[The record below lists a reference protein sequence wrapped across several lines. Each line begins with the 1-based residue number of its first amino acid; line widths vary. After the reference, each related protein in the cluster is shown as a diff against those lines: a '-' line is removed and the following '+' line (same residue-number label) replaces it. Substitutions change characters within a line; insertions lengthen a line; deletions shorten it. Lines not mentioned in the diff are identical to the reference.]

1 MTSYSWHVHHRTS
14 AVAHRDETRL
24 ATWYRSDHASV
35 CRMCTCTFICIY
47 IYISHITMY
56 IYIYTGIYTECAT
69 YVYIHI
75 YICIYIYMYI
85 HIYIYIRIY
94 IYIHNVY
101 KFVYI
106 YIYCIYIYCVYLVG
120 TVDTYCLVYVCT
132 CRLSMLV
139 LTKKRCELCL
149 GRLFMTFT
157 HHESSHII
165 TVS

>member
-1 MTSYSWHVHHRTS
+1 MYV
-14 AVAHRDETRL
+14 
-24 ATWYRSDHASV
+24 Y
-35 CRMCTCTFICIY
+35 
-47 IYISHITMY
+47 MY
-56 IYIYTGIYTECAT
+56 IYIYT
-69 YVYIHI
+69 
-75 YICIYIYMYI
+75 CIYIYRMCYIYIYVYTYI
-85 HIYIYIRIY
+85 HIHTY

-101 KFVYI
+101 KFV

-139 LTKKRCELCL
+139 LAKKRCELCL

-165 TVS
+165 TVLKLETLRKSSPWLAGKNPPFGSMIFPANETSTLTMFFSWSNGRLGDKGRKFFY